1 MHHPIPAARAALAL
15 AALLLAVA
23 TLRAAPQ
30 GNDPEATVRAALGLD
45 SLRRDGDIQVSADR
59 MGADQKTG
67 RATLD
72 GHVVI
77 LFSDITLTCDHA
89 TYDQR
94 TGDIHAEGNVRMR
107 STAGGAWDGDAI
119 DFNRITGQGLMG
131 AGLLRLGEFTVKAPN
146 GATRDEDG
154 ILHADQASLTTCAN
168 PEADWHWSVTGTGRY
183 KDGEFVELR
192 DATARL
198 FGIPVL
204 WFPYYYRDL
213 NTHYGWRINPG
224 YTSKWGAYLCLGYV
238 YPIAGNPVS
247 GNQLYGRSQL
257 DLRSKRGVGLG
268 QELTWSSEGIFGE
281 DTLQWGRLSLYY
293 AYDTDD
299 QEPEDYNWQSTYDH
313 HRWSIGLTERLQFSP
328 RDFLHI
334 TGEKVS
340 DSEFRED
347 YKQNAVRA
355 SSQPLGIVNYEHRE
369 NDWAASL
376 ALMGPLDTF
385 YAGVRRL
392 PEARL
397 DILPRPALGIPRL
410 YYESQNTAGWLR
422 RQPAKYDGTWD
433 PRYAYR
439 LGNWAYYDTFR
450 VDSRHILRRPI
461 TLTEGLT
468 LTPRLGWRG
477 TYYSDSPDGDAL
489 FRSLFELGA
498 TLQARI
504 WRDYD
509 TTRHTLIPYLDL
521 TWVPGSQDG
530 PNDRPYAF
538 DRLDQEYEW
547 RDRYRSDGL
556 TPSHRYAGL
565 RFGLKNIIQK
575 RDPETKLLSPLLDA
589 DLYGVWVFNTQ
600 DQWVRWGRYDQ
611 PGRDNLSWPVRRVKE
626 DTGLRVLGLDATYKP
641 TDSLTL
647 ATDFQYDPEENRLAL
662 WDINVRYDLHP
673 ITLYAGY
680 LRRHHEIY
688 DYYWADEIKDSV
700 IYGGFIHHI
709 NDTFAWSLYVRY
721 NIEDGDLEETGG
733 FFQYNLDCI
742 AFRLN
747 VDYLTSYTTDDG
759 WKHDSDFRISLGLW
773 LRAFPHDEDED
784 WMDWASLA
792 DR

>member
-1 MHHPIPAARAALAL
+1 M
-15 AALLLAVA
+15 
-23 TLRAAPQ
+23 
-30 GNDPEATVRAALGLD
+30 
-45 SLRRDGDIQVSADR
+45 
-59 MGADQKTG
+59 
-67 RATLD
+67 
-72 GHVVI
+72 
-77 LFSDITLTCDHA
+77 
-89 TYDQR
+89 
-94 TGDIHAEGNVRMR
+94 
-107 STAGGAWDGDAI
+107 
-119 DFNRITGQGLMG
+119 
-131 AGLLRLGEFTVKAPN
+131 
-146 GATRDEDG
+146 
-154 ILHADQASLTTCAN
+154 
-168 PEADWHWSVTGTGRY
+168 
-183 KDGEFVELR
+183 
-192 DATARL
+192 
-198 FGIPVL
+198 
-204 WFPYYYRDL
+204 
-213 NTHYGWRINPG
+213 
-224 YTSKWGAYLCLGYV
+224 
-238 YPIAGNPVS
+238 
-247 GNQLYGRSQL
+247 
-257 DLRSKRGVGLG
+257 
-268 QELTWSSEGIFGE
+268 
-281 DTLQWGRLSLYY
+281 
-293 AYDTDD
+293 
-299 QEPEDYNWQSTYDH
+299 
-313 HRWSIGLTERLQFSP
+313 
-328 RDFLHI
+328 
-334 TGEKVS
+334 VS

-397 DILPRPALGIPRL
+397 DIHPPPPHGLPRRDNQSP
-410 YYESQNTAGWLR
+410 NTAGWLR

-433 PRYAYR
+433 PRYTYR

-450 VDSRHILRRPI
+450 VDTRHVFRRPI

-489 FRSLFELGA
+489 FRSLFEIGA

-504 WRDYD
+504 WRDYES
-509 TTRHTLIPYLDL
+509 TRHTIIPYLDL

-565 RFGLKNIIQK
+565 RFGLKNILQT

-641 TDSLTL
+641 TANLTL

-759 WKHDSDFRISLGLW
+759 WKHDSDFRVSLGLW